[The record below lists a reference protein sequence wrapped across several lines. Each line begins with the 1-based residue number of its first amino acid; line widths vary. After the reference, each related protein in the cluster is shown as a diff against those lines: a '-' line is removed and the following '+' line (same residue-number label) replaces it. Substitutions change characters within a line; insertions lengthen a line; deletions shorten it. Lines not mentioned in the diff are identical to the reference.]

1 MPRIDGSLLV
11 PCWRNPVGEEEL
23 HGTIPEIFF
32 SGWALQRVVRRYH
45 EGKRHQSIMD
55 VFVQLC
61 QPQRCICWKY
71 GLASMD
77 WVHPSIF
84 QWVTPFTSHQN
95 QTLNFFW
102 CGFAWGGAVS
112 SFSVQLLLR
121 FMFEYRHHFSSA
133 VTTVLSLSKRSFLGI
148 NVVQAPMSYQQSR
161 SVYVR
166 PMSPICW
173 YCPFPPSD
181 AKIAV

>member
-1 MPRIDGSLLV
+1 MLKESGRWGRTSRYNSRDFFFRVSFATCSQALS
-11 PCWRNPVGEEEL
+11 WRKKTSVNYG
-23 HGTIPEIFF
+23 
-32 SGWALQRVVRRYH
+32 R
-45 EGKRHQSIMD
+45 
-55 VFVQLC
+55 FVQLC

-173 YCPFPPSD
+173 YCAFPPSD